1 MIQEK
6 KTSDDIIICATGLII
21 YNNYQGIKPMIQ
33 NIYDKCMEHQQ
44 PECQIYWAIFC
55 QEYQDRIKVIPFND
69 LLSYRYH
76 QDHQHTQRKRL

>member
-6 KTSDDIIICATGLII
+6 KISDDIIICATGLII

-76 QDHQHTQRKRL
+76 QDHQHIQRKRL